1 MVENGIKS
9 NIRWKTGCAAFI
21 WWKMGLK
28 AIILL
33 VWELLI
39 IISLY
44 NQLLQKVPEAAY
56 STDDLWADFQ
66 SAVEVPTT
74 GATDVTKPIDNKPKP
89 ASGINVLFSFLAISI
104 RLLVTEP
111 IHGILVVVLCK
122 GDELQYGVDESYKL
136 YVNSKGNPN
145 YAHIEAATVYGA
157 LHVLCVLDKS
167 FMRRWHLKDRTPCD
181 NKARYG
187 RTQLL
192 CRRALFANLFQCM
205 LDPYGIAKWSVTHVD
220 WSEGKWHPKSYHEQ
234 DFSYQLIKN
243 ITKKTMVMPCMWNG
257 INRPCY
263 LFARKF
269 KPDTL
274 HRMIDLFTNQMM
286 L

>member
-1 MVENGIKS
+1 MYVCIS
-9 NIRWKTGCAAFI
+9 PFHFI
-21 WWKMGLK
+21 IMTNSDY
-28 AIILL
+28 ILRKFRKQ
-33 VWELLI
+33 LI
-39 IISLY
+39 
-44 NQLLQKVPEAAY
+44 LQMIYGQTFNV
-56 STDDLWADFQ
+56 

-74 GATDVTKPIDNKPKP
+74 GATAVTKPINNKPKP

-122 GDELQYGVDESYKL
+122 GDELQYGVDESHKL

-167 FMRRWHLKDRTPCD
+167 FMRRWHLKDRCHTPTNGGNIGMRRSPGMD
-181 NKARYG
+181 G
-187 RTQLL
+187 RNCYADEHYLPT
-192 CRRALFANLFQCM
+192 FFYM
-205 LDPYGIAKWSVTHVD
+205 LDPYGIANWSVRHVD

-274 HRMIDLFTNQMM
+274 HRMIDLFTNQTMF
-286 L
+286 